1 MKILYINPGYSNEN
15 AKREVYVNVW
25 AEHYNK
31 ILSEAAGAGT
41 KVDVTNL
48 GIKSEVNDT
57 EFREIIRYN
66 LTDIFKTVIE
76 SNKKGY
82 DATIIGCAS
91 DPGVKEAKKMV
102 NIPIIGPSEA
112 GIYVSKLLGKKWSII
127 LPGPFDKRKLTYP
140 FMYPWIESIGLEKVS
155 FRVSNVY
162 GLQEVEKSIKKLVVN
177 SQEQRDLILEPFGNA
192 LKTDVPDLVKSCVEE
207 DGAEVILFGC
217 TFWSGWKKEFKII
230 SEKMNVLVLD
240 PVIIALKVA
249 ESLANIYKS

>member
-76 SNKKGY
+76 PILSVEEIGRSC
-82 DATIIGCAS
+82 IGC
-91 DPGVKEAKKMV
+91 
-102 NIPIIGPSEA
+102 
-112 GIYVSKLLGKKWSII
+112 
-127 LPGPFDKRKLTYP
+127 R
-140 FMYPWIESIGLEKVS
+140 
-155 FRVSNVY
+155 
-162 GLQEVEKSIKKLVVN
+162 
-177 SQEQRDLILEPFGNA
+177 
-192 LKTDVPDLVKSCVEE
+192 
-207 DGAEVILFGC
+207 
-217 TFWSGWKKEFKII
+217 WK
-230 SEKMNVLVLD
+230 
-240 PVIIALKVA
+240 
-249 ESLANIYKS
+249 